1 MAAFHAPYG
10 APWTQG
16 IVFGAGNIRMRL
28 DDWDITAEIKGPS
41 SEAVL
46 LSLTTDNGR
55 LIITDPVARTMEIN
69 VGWEEIE
76 GLGAGTFRFDFVF
89 VNKTT
94 EQRERDPVDGSWHTL
109 TIPKAVTF
117 YPTEA

>member
-10 APWTQG
+10 APWTESV
-16 IVFGAGNIRMRL
+16 VFGAGNVRMRL
-28 DDWDITAEIKGPS
+28 DDWDIKVEVKSLS
-41 SEAVL
+41 SDAVL
-46 LSLTTDNGR
+46 LTLTSDNGR
-55 LIITDPVARTMEIN
+55 LIVTDPVARLMEIN

-76 GLGAGTFRFDFVF
+76 ALGAGTFRFDFVF

-94 EQRERDPVDGSWHTL
+94 EQRERDPIDGSWHTL
-109 TIPKAVTF
+109 TIPKAVTN